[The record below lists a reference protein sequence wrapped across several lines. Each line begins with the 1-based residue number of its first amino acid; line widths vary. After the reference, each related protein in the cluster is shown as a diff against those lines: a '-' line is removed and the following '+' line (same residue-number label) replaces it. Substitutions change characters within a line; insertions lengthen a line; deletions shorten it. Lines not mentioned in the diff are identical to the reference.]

1 MMLAQT
7 FPLLNVLAMACKLVP
22 SLWHV
27 ASSRLQTDSQMLVF
41 KSLASTK
48 QPFAGKF
55 THACLS
61 HCFEVLVHIPS
72 HSFPCTLEQDE
83 DAEPEEEDSGSDSED
98 VGSLSDTLDMW
109 PC

>member
-72 HSFPCTLEQDE
+72 HSFPFN
-83 DAEPEEEDSGSDSED
+83 PK
-98 VGSLSDTLDMW
+98 
-109 PC
+109 P